1 MHKQKSQAKK
11 QSFQADSKID
21 SSNEAKYVVLAL
33 QRDRVE
39 TRKTR
44 KEKFRGLLN
53 MLDKPKKK
61 DEDKVTVITTGDKL
75 KSMKTIRTVSSL
87 KSAIAESKKSSDNLL
102 RKNI

>member
-1 MHKQKSQAKK
+1 
-11 QSFQADSKID
+11 
-21 SSNEAKYVVLAL
+21 
-33 QRDRVE
+33 
-39 TRKTR
+39 
-44 KEKFRGLLN
+44 

-102 RKNI
+102 RK